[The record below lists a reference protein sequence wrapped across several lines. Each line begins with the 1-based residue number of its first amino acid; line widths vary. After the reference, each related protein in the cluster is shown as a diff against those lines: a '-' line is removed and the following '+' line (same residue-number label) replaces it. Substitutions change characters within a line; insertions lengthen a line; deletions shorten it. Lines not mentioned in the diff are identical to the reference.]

1 MILVTDGASNCGES
15 EDVLERFQTY
25 DENLPTVV
33 SDAYQDLGIPTYVVG
48 IDIQETSTYP
58 ATEPRARLN
67 ELAALG
73 GVPQA
78 DAANAFYDAQNGV
91 ELAAALDK
99 IAAAVSCTVEVQ
111 QPEGYVGIEGIQI
124 GQSMLTERQ
133 SCDEGDGFVASF
145 DGLTYTI
152 EFCGSA
158 CEAFVAEDG
167 LADVGFAC
175 PPVG

>member
-1 MILVTDGASNCGES
+1 MPQEG
-15 EDVLERFQTY
+15 
-25 DENLPTVV
+25 
-33 SDAYQDLGIPTYVVG
+33 LG
-48 IDIQETSTYP
+48 
-58 ATEPRARLN
+58 
-67 ELAALG
+67 
-73 GVPQA
+73 
-78 DAANAFYDAQNGV
+78 NAFYDAQNGV

-111 QPEGYVGIEGIQI
+111 QPDGYDGIDGIQI
-124 GQSMLTERQ
+124 GDAVLTERS
-133 SCDEGDGFVASF
+133 SCDEGDGYVVSV
-145 DGLTYTI
+145 DGPTYTV